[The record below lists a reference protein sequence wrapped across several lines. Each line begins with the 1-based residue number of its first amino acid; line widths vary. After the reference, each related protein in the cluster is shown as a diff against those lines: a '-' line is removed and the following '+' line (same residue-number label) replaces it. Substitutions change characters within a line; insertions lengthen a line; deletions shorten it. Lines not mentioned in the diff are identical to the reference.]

1 MYKELEKLISA
12 KNNRYNHINFLISVA
27 KNEDQLQKARAYKAR
42 FIHEYAQAL
51 YDFVWEK
58 KELLTAQ
65 DCIAFDLVPYA
76 VWRNFSE
83 RYGMIIDVIKTLKQA
98 WGYRN
103 V

>member
-12 KNNRYNHINFLISVA
+12 KNNRYNHINFLVSVA
-27 KNEDQLQKARAYKAR
+27 KSKDQLQKARAYKAR

-65 DCIAFDLVPYA
+65 DCIAFDLVPYT
-76 VWRNFSE
+76 VWHNFSE
-83 RYGMIIDVIKTLKQA
+83 RYGMIIDVIKALK
-98 WGYRN
+98 
-103 V
+103 

>member
-1 MYKELEKLISA
+1 MYKDLEKLISA

-65 DCIAFDLVPYA
+65 DCTAFDLVPYA
-76 VWRNFSE
+76 VWHNFSE
-83 RYGMIIDVIKTLKQA
+83 RYGMIIDVIKALK
-98 WGYRN
+98 
-103 V
+103 

>member
-12 KNNRYNHINFLISVA
+12 KNNRYNHINFLVSVA

-76 VWRNFSE
+76 VWHNFSK
-83 RYGMIIDVIKTLKQA
+83 RYGMIIDVIKALK
-98 WGYRN
+98 
-103 V
+103 

>member
-76 VWRNFSE
+76 VWHNFSE
-83 RYGMIIDVIKTLKQA
+83 RYGMIIDVIKALK
-98 WGYRN
+98 
-103 V
+103 

>member
-12 KNNRYNHINFLISVA
+12 KNNRYNHINFLVSVA

-42 FIHEYAQAL
+42 FIHDYAQAL

-76 VWRNFSE
+76 VWHNFSE
-83 RYGMIIDVIKTLKQA
+83 RYGMIIDVIKALK
-98 WGYRN
+98 
-103 V
+103 

>member
-12 KNNRYNHINFLISVA
+12 KNNRYNHINFLVSVA

-76 VWRNFSE
+76 VWHNFSE
-83 RYGMIIDVIKTLKQA
+83 RYGMIIDVIKALK
-98 WGYRN
+98 
-103 V
+103 

>member
-76 VWRNFSE
+76 VWHNFSE
-83 RYGMIIDVIKTLKQA
+83 RYVMIIDVIKALK
-98 WGYRN
+98 
-103 V
+103 

>member
-12 KNNRYNHINFLISVA
+12 KNNLYTHINFLISVA
-27 KNEDQLQKARAYKAR
+27 KNKDQLQKARAYKAR

-58 KELLTAQ
+58 KEGLTAQ

-83 RYGMIIDVIKTLKQA
+83 RYGIIIDVIKALK
-98 WGYRN
+98 
-103 V
+103 

>member
-1 MYKELEKLISA
+1 MYKDLEKLISA
-12 KNNRYNHINFLISVA
+12 KNIRYNHINFLVSVA

-76 VWRNFSE
+76 VWHNFSE
-83 RYGMIIDVIKTLKQA
+83 RYGMIIDVIKALK
-98 WGYRN
+98 
-103 V
+103 

>member
-1 MYKELEKLISA
+1 MYKKLEKLISA
-12 KNNRYNHINFLISVA
+12 KNNRYNHINFLVSVA
-27 KNEDQLQKARAYKAR
+27 KSEDQLQKARAYKAR

-76 VWRNFSE
+76 VWHNFSE
-83 RYGMIIDVIKTLKQA
+83 RYGMIIDVIKALK
-98 WGYRN
+98 
-103 V
+103 

>member
-27 KNEDQLQKARAYKAR
+27 KNEDQLQKVRAYKAR
-42 FIHEYAQAL
+42 FIHEYAQDL

-76 VWRNFSE
+76 VWHNFSE
-83 RYGMIIDVIKTLKQA
+83 RYGMIIDVIKALK
-98 WGYRN
+98 
-103 V
+103 

>member
-27 KNEDQLQKARAYKAR
+27 KNENQLQKARAYKAR

-65 DCIAFDLVPYA
+65 DCTAFDLVPYA
-76 VWRNFSE
+76 VWHNFSE
-83 RYGMIIDVIKTLKQA
+83 RYGMIIDVIKALK
-98 WGYRN
+98 
-103 V
+103 

>member
-1 MYKELEKLISA
+1 MYRELEKLISA

-65 DCIAFDLVPYA
+65 DCTAFDLVPYA
-76 VWRNFSE
+76 VWHNFSE
-83 RYGMIIDVIKTLKQA
+83 RYGMIIDVIKALK
-98 WGYRN
+98 
-103 V
+103 

>member
-12 KNNRYNHINFLISVA
+12 KNNCYKHINFLVSMA

-42 FIHEYAQAL
+42 FIHEYAQSL
-51 YDFVWEK
+51 YDIVWDK
-58 KELLTAQ
+58 KEVLTAQ

-83 RYGMIIDVIKTLKQA
+83 RYGMIIDVIKALK
-98 WGYRN
+98 
-103 V
+103 

>member
-12 KNNRYNHINFLISVA
+12 KNNRYNHINFLVSVA

-42 FIHEYAQAL
+42 FTHEYAQAL

-76 VWRNFSE
+76 VWHNFSE
-83 RYGMIIDVIKTLKQA
+83 RYGIIIDVIKALK
-98 WGYRN
+98 
-103 V
+103 

>member
-65 DCIAFDLVPYA
+65 DCTAFDLVPYA
-76 VWRNFSE
+76 VWHNFSE
-83 RYGMIIDVIKTLKQA
+83 RYGMIIDVIKALK
-98 WGYRN
+98 
-103 V
+103 

>member
-12 KNNRYNHINFLISVA
+12 KNNRYNHINFLVSVA

-76 VWRNFSE
+76 VWHNFSE
-83 RYGMIIDVIKTLKQA
+83 RYGMIIDAIKSLK
-98 WGYRN
+98 
-103 V
+103 

>member
-42 FIHEYAQAL
+42 FIREYAQAL

-76 VWRNFSE
+76 VWHNFSE
-83 RYGMIIDVIKTLKQA
+83 RYGMIIDVIKALK
-98 WGYRN
+98 
-103 V
+103 

>member
-42 FIHEYAQAL
+42 FIYEYAQAL

-83 RYGMIIDVIKTLKQA
+83 RYGMIIDVIKALK
-98 WGYRN
+98 
-103 V
+103 